1 MLLTILRSLKNRG
14 VFPFKQTDVEVVL
27 LGFLDWFG
35 GGGGVLLGFFY
46 IMLQLLFNKTII

>member
-14 VFPFKQTDVEVVL
+14 LFPFKQTDVEVVL

-35 GGGGVLLGFFY
+35 GDGGVLLGFF
-46 IMLQLLFNKTII
+46 T